1 VDKFNQLAKQSDTET
16 TTKNKTEPKEII
28 TEGVTPV
35 HDKGGGY
42 VEFENRLF
50 QRNALKEL
58 RPDLFSVKV
67 DNTGNYKVSS
77 NFGTTFPKI
86 AAKGDI
92 FVRVDINPNR
102 VYKFDGY
109 KWIEINKESSQSYL
123 YDQEYIKFLI
133 EKIGSGEYDLDSFS
147 DAEKAE
153 IEVYLKGTQNT

>member
-1 VDKFNQLAKQSDTET
+1 MGKQPDVKVVPKVE
-16 TTKNKTEPKEII
+16 TKNKEII

-42 VEFENRLF
+42 VEFEQKLF
-50 QRNALKEL
+50 QRQALKEL
-58 RPDLFSVKV
+58 RPDLFSIKA
-67 DNTGNYKVSS
+67 DNTGNYQVSS
-77 NFGTTFPKI
+77 NFGTQFPKI

-92 FVRVDINPNR
+92 FVRVDVNPNR

-147 DAEKAE
+147 DVEKAE
-153 IEVYLKGTQNT
+153 IETYLKGTQNT

>member
-1 VDKFNQLAKQSDTET
+1 MVQQPDIKTFTET
-16 TTKNKTEPKEII
+16 TEEIKEII
-28 TEGVTPV
+28 TEGVTPI

-42 VEFENRLF
+42 VEFEQKLF
-50 QRNALKEL
+50 QRDALKEL
-58 RPDLFSVKV
+58 RPDLFSAKA
-67 DNTGNYKVSS
+67 DLYGNAQIKS
-77 NFGTTFPKI
+77 NFGVAFPKI

-92 FVRVDINPNR
+92 FVRVDVTPNR
-102 VYKFDGY
+102 VYKFDGS

-153 IEVYLKGTQNT
+153 IEGYLKGTQNT

>member
-1 VDKFNQLAKQSDTET
+1 MEQQSDIEIVVQ
-16 TTKNKTEPKEII
+16 NKEQDKEII

-42 VEFENRLF
+42 VEFEQKLF
-50 QRNALKEL
+50 QRNALKEI
-58 RPDLFSVKV
+58 RPDLFSVKA
-67 DNTGNYKVSS
+67 DLNGNYQVSS
-77 NFGTTFPKI
+77 NFGITFPKI

-92 FVRVDINPNR
+92 FVRVDISPNR
-102 VYKFDGY
+102 VYKFDGS

-133 EKIGSGEYDLDSFS
+133 EKIASGEYDLDSFS

>member
-1 VDKFNQLAKQSDTET
+1 MGKQPDVKVVPKVE
-16 TTKNKTEPKEII
+16 TKNKEII

-42 VEFENRLF
+42 VEFEQKLF
-50 QRNALKEL
+50 QRQALKEL
-58 RPDLFSVKV
+58 RPDLFSIKA
-67 DNTGNYKVSS
+67 DNTGNYQVSS
-77 NFGTTFPKI
+77 NFGTQFPKI

-92 FVRVDINPNR
+92 FVRVDVNPNR

-147 DAEKAE
+147 DVEKAE
-153 IEVYLKGTQNT
+153 IETYLKGIQNT